1 MGVPITIIGQLDYN
15 QFEVVGKLNN
25 GFIGDKKVFSRI
37 LIQRKEITKQDYILK
52 LKGNKNFNKF
62 IAHMAQMVE
71 KYGATVLK
79 EAEEKEN
86 KADSQK

>member
-1 MGVPITIIGQLDYN
+1 MN
-15 QFEVVGKLNN
+15 KEKA
-25 GFIGDKKVFSRI
+25 
-37 LIQRKEITKQDYILK
+37 RK
-52 LKGNKNFNKF
+52 KF

>member
-1 MGVPITIIGQLDYN
+1 VTVQCFYGLAVIRR
-15 QFEVVGKLNN
+15 V
-25 GFIGDKKVFSRI
+25 
-37 LIQRKEITKQDYILK
+37 
-52 LKGNKNFNKF
+52 NKF